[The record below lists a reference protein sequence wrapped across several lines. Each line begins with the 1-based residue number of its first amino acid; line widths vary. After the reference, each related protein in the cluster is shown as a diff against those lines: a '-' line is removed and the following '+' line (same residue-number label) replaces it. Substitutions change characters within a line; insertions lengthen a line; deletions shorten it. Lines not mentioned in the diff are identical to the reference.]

1 MAETQTTTATPQTTE
16 PAAQEQ
22 SSAVQQPAAGT
33 ETAQPEGHKPT
44 DFDTVVQ
51 RAVDRATN
59 KLGNENKKLR
69 EEIEK
74 LKKAGMDA
82 DELKNFELSEKEKE
96 IADRERALT
105 EKENRLTAIKAIKEA
120 GLDDGS
126 DASLAIVDFV
136 MADTEDGIR
145 DRVQTL
151 NSLVEKIVKAK
162 VDGVFRANGRTP
174 GIGSDSAANAGGQ
187 NDSFAARMGRN
198 AANTNKAAQA
208 VLNHYIG
215 GNKE

>member
-1 MAETQTTTATPQTTE
+1 MAETQTTTVTPQ
-16 PAAQEQ
+16 AAETAAPQQ
-22 SSAVQQPAAGT
+22 PSAAPQPAAGT
-33 ETAQPEGHKPT
+33 ETGQPEGHKAA
-44 DFDTVVQ
+44 DFDSVVQ

-105 EKENRLTAIKAIKEA
+105 EKENRLIAIKAIKEA

-136 MADTEDGIR
+136 MAENEEGIR
-145 DRVQTL
+145 ERVKTF
-151 NSLVEKIVKAK
+151 NALVEKIVKTK

-174 GIGSDSAANAGGQ
+174 GVGSESAANAGGQ
-187 NDSFAARMGRN
+187 NDSFAARMGRD